1 MGEPSQPRWSR
12 LIGFAPLA
20 AWGILSGCA
29 MVPRDRLDESHRLAQ
44 SLRDENARLKDEV
57 IGLKTQNRDYADRA
71 LDDLRRLTARDDA
84 IQRLEQNVQ
93 DYQDDRDR
101 LAAAYRR
108 LAVSLGRSAEDGAV
122 EATSD
127 RAEASRDPSAAVHVA
142 AHAGR
147 ASEPP
152 APDDDR
158 EDGEGAPRPPE
169 GQPDP

>member
-1 MGEPSQPRWSR
+1 MDEPSRPRWSR
-12 LIGFAPLA
+12 MLGLVPLVG
-20 AWGILSGCA
+20 WGLLSGCA
-29 MVPRDRLDESHRLAQ
+29 MIPRDRLDESQRLAQ

-57 IGLKTQNRDYADRA
+57 VGLKTQNRDYADRA

-122 EATSD
+122 ESTSG
-127 RAEASRDPSAAVHVA
+127 RVESSRDPSAAVPVA

-152 APDDDR
+152 APDDDG
-158 EDGEGAPRPPE
+158 EDGGGAPRPP
-169 GQPDP
+169 GGRWDP